1 MRAKMRP
8 ELRPARTVSAPA
20 GGAPVEY
27 RPWVEVALQV
37 RARVPAWG
45 LEEDGW
51 VHWAVPVRA
60 GRPDLNAARPFDP
73 GRRAA
78 VVGEPP
84 DEVRQGETTLD
95 ESEAAGIC
103 EVLLARWQPRVHFH
117 SDLRIPSRLEESLE
131 DFRRRCLRL
140 LPPPLRGGGLQGSE
154 AAEAARLAA
163 SIESRTIADDELL
176 VLTLRV
182 GLGWYPAGV
191 EPAAAPADPLMR
203 GPAWRGP

>member
-8 ELRPARTVSAPA
+8 ELCPARTVSAPV
-20 GGAPVEY
+20 GGAPFEY

-60 GRPDLNAARPFDP
+60 GRPDLNAATPFDP

-84 DEVRQGETTLD
+84 EGVRQGETRLD
-95 ESEAAGIC
+95 ESEAARIC
-103 EVLLARWQPRVHFH
+103 EALLARWRPQIHFH
-117 SDLRIPSRLEESLE
+117 SVLRIPSRLEEPLE
-131 DFRRRCLRL
+131 DFRRHCLRL
-140 LPPPLRGGGLQGSE
+140 LPPPLRGGGPQGSKE
-154 AAEAARLAA
+154 AEAAPLAA
-163 SIESRTIADDELL
+163 SIESRALTDDELL

-191 EPAAAPADPLMR
+191 EPVAAPTDPLMR